1 MKKGKG
7 IIVSL
12 IVVIGLFVMLHST
25 ETLAIRTRLVT
36 SGHPIAAFTSPLNK
50 TGLYDQQTG
59 RQYVILANIKD
70 STTGNSLTGIC
81 VKKSGLL
88 YFAQYGEG

>member
-1 MKKGKG
+1 MKKSKG
-7 IIVSL
+7 IIISL

-25 ETLAIRTRLVT
+25 ETLAIRTRLAT
-36 SGHPIAAFTSPLNK
+36 SGHPIAAFTSPLKK
-50 TGLYDQQTG
+50 TDLYDNQTG
-59 RQYVILANIKD
+59 RQYIILANIKE
-70 STTGNSLTGIC
+70 SATGNLLTGIC